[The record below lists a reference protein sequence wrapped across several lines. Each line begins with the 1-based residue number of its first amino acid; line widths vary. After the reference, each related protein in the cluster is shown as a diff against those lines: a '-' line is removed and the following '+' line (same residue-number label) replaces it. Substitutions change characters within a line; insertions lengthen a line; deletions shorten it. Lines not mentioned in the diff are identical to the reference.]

1 MMHPDWTVDLFPG
14 WRVKPNPEGNG
25 MILCVDR
32 TSRQHTQVLSDWMT
46 VEADAL
52 DVESHLADCPH
63 DDSST
68 YREQYR
74 QVAQHLEVLAESM
87 FTDMGWYQAVE
98 TVGLTVHY
106 NILRSITRGA
116 ESHWRLRQTK

>member
-1 MMHPDWTVDLFPG
+1 
-14 WRVKPNPEGNG
+14 

-32 TSRQHTQVLSDWMT
+32 TARQHTQVLSDWMT
-46 VEADAL
+46 VDAQAR
-52 DVESHLADCPH
+52 DVEAHLGDSPH
-63 DDSST
+63 DDSTT

-74 QVAQHLEVLAESM
+74 QVAQHLEVLAEAM

-106 NILRSITRGA
+106 NILRSLTRGA
-116 ESHWRLRQTK
+116 EAHWRLRQTQ